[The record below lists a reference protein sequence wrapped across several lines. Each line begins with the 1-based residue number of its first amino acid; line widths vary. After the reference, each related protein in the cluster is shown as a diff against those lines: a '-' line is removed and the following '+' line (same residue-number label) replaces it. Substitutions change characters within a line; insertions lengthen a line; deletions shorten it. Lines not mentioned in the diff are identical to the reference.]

1 MGNCKSYETVVI
13 LLFNADFFFYFLQK
27 TVRLPEQN
35 ISVFNIQYN
44 IVNYNRQ
51 VN

>member
-1 MGNCKSYETVVI
+1 MENCKSYETVVI
-13 LLFNADFFFYFLQK
+13 LLFNADFFF
-27 TVRLPEQN
+27 VRLPEKN